1 MCSGHCCASRPVGEA
16 SLLTRLLRHQ
26 TWRATGVM
34 KGMPVMTLITNSPAA
49 TWRLW
54 PPVCLLAWL
63 HEVVRAHVVR
73 GTRNACAVG
82 VCSSRTQC
90 KDDEASDKTDLRHE
104 HADTPKLK
112 SVPECLRK
120 KC

>member
-1 MCSGHCCASRPVGEA
+1 
-16 SLLTRLLRHQ
+16 
-26 TWRATGVM
+26 M
-34 KGMPVMTLITNSPAA
+34 KGMPVTLMTNSPAA
-49 TWRLW
+49 TCRRCRCMKLSQLML
-54 PPVCLLAWL
+54 CEA
-63 HEVVRAHVVR
+63 
-73 GTRNACAVG
+73 RNACAVG